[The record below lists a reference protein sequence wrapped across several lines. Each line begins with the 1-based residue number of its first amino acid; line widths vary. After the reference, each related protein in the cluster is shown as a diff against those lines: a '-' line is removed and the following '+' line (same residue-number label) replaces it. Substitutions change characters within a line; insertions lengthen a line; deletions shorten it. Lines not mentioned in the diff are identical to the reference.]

1 MKLVFSG
8 TFNPF
13 TNGHK
18 DLVDRAL
25 ALASEV
31 HIVIGFNQDKSI
43 DAKILDQNV
52 KAIAKVFSD
61 NSKIHVCKWS
71 GLVVDYCKE
80 VGADAILRGL
90 RNASDFEYEKAM
102 AYNNKTLGGQ
112 ETLFLTASSKWQS
125 ISSSLVRDLLKRKKC
140 PSDWLPTEI
149 WELY

>member
-90 RNASDFEYEKAM
+90 RNASDFESVSY
-102 AYNNKTLGGQ
+102 TH
-112 ETLFLTASSKWQS
+112 LT
-125 ISSSLVRDLLKRKKC
+125 
-140 PSDWLPTEI
+140 LPTTD
-149 WELY
+149 